1 MEKVHPPLFGE
12 LVEDPEIDADRIIK
26 KIEYEGWRK
35 KKNFVEYCFLR
46 PLEDAFK
53 LLRKNMFVLYMQ
65 GKSTHI
71 LQSLYPYH
79 FPRPVETALG

>member
-1 MEKVHPPLFGE
+1 MEKVHPPLMGDYDE
-12 LVEDPEIDADRIIK
+12 PEINADRIIK

-35 KKNFVEYCFLR
+35 KKNFVEWCFLR

-65 GKSTHI
+65 GKSTPQF
-71 LQSLYPYH
+71 LFS
-79 FPRPVETALG
+79 F